1 VTPIDPITLEVLRE
15 AFASIVREM
24 RVTLVRTAYSSVLYE
39 GEDFSCVLM
48 DGDAQIVSM
57 SKGQDHPLHIVP
69 IAWSMKAVGEKF
81 GDDIHPGDMFLH
93 NDPYTGGTHLND
105 VALIYPLF
113 ADGKMFVFPVV
124 RAHWG
129 DVGGMSPGSL
139 SGGATE
145 IFQEGVRIPPIRI
158 IDRGRPNAAAL
169 ELIFANMRGPRE
181 RRGDFDAMIGTCMK
195 AAERVEGLAARYG
208 VPTVRGAVELL
219 MDRAEQRMRRAI
231 GQLRDGE
238 YLYEAHLESGR
249 ERLEPLTVRAKVTVA
264 GDRITVDLTGTS
276 PQSAGPTNVGPAM
289 APTGAFTII
298 KSFLDPGS
306 DVNSG
311 AFRPL
316 TIITPPGTIVNA
328 NPPAPCGGMVEV
340 KYCVETAVMGA
351 LAPALDG
358 RIVGDLKGGG
368 NHCYVGGP
376 HPATGETFIF
386 YEYPA
391 GGTGGHADGD
401 GNNTV
406 RAWTESDMTTIQPI
420 EAVEQLYPVRVEA
433 TTLRENSGG
442 PGRWRGGLGLTR
454 AVRIQAPS
462 TTLSVLA
469 EKAVLPPFGVC
480 GGEPGARNR
489 FWVQRDGQGISPSPL
504 PGKVGGFPLLPGD
517 LLLMESS
524 GGGGFGDP
532 LERDPALVVA
542 DVAEGYVTRD
552 AAEATYG
559 LVWSGDAVDAGATA
573 RRRESQRTARP
584 RVRVKAADFAAGVG
598 RGIRI
603 DAETARRLG
612 VTEGAVVELVNPRG
626 APLRAWVASVTPGN
640 GQCAEIAADALRMLA
655 ITEGALLEI
664 RAVHSGNLASGAG
677 LP

>member
-1 VTPIDPITLEVLRE
+1 MAIDPITLEVLRE
-15 AFASIVREM
+15 GFISTVREM
-24 RVTLVRTAYSSVLYE
+24 RVTLVRTAYSSILYE

-48 DGDAQIVSM
+48 DGDAQIVAM

-69 IAWSMKAVGEKF
+69 IAWSMRAVREKF

-113 ADGKMFVFPVV
+113 ADGKLFVFPVV

-158 IDRGRPNAAAL
+158 IDKGVSNQAAL
-169 ELIFANMRGPRE
+169 DLIFSNMRGPRE
-181 RRGDFDAMIGTCMK
+181 RQGDFEAMIGTCKK
-195 AAERVEGLAARYG
+195 AAERVEGMAAKYG
-208 VPTVRGAVELL
+208 VATVRAGVAEL
-219 MDRAEQRMRRAI
+219 MDRAERRMRTAIRA
-231 GQLRDGE
+231 LRDGE
-238 YLYEAHLESGR
+238 YVYEAHLESGR

-264 GDRITVDLTGTS
+264 DDTITVDLTGTS
-276 PQSAGPTNVGPAM
+276 PQTAGPTNVGPAM
-289 APTGAFTII
+289 APTGAFTIV

-316 TIITPPGTIVNA
+316 TVITPPGTIVNA

-340 KYCVETAVMGA
+340 KYCVESAVMGA

-358 RIVGDLKGGG
+358 KVAGDLKGGG

-376 HPATGETFIF
+376 HPRTGETFIF

-391 GGTGGHADGD
+391 GGTGGSDGVD

-406 RAWTESDMTTIQPI
+406 RAWTESDMTTLQPI
-420 EAVEQLYPVRVEA
+420 EAIEQLYPVHVEE
-433 TTLRENSGG
+433 TSLREDSGG

-454 AVRIQAPS
+454 AVRIQAPG
-462 TTLSVLA
+462 TKLSVLA

-480 GGEPGARNR
+480 GGFAGARNA
-489 FWVQRDGQGISPSPL
+489 FWVRRDGAPLSPSPL
-504 PGKVGGFPLLPGD
+504 PGKVSAFPIEPGD
-517 LLLMESS
+517 ILMMESS

-532 LERDPALVVA
+532 LERELAAVLA
-542 DVAEGYVTRD
+542 DVAEGYVTRE
-552 AAEATYG
+552 AAADVYGVVWRGAAIDEA
-559 LVWSGDAVDAGATA
+559 ATA
-573 RRRESQRTARP
+573 ARRTALGDARP
-584 RVRVKAADFAAGVG
+584 RVRVRAAADLDGGIG
-598 RGIRI
+598 RAVRL
-603 DAETARRLG
+603 DAETAARLG
-612 VTEGAVVELVNPRG
+612 VGTGAVVELVNGCG
-626 APLRAWVASVTPGN
+626 APLRAWVREVRPGN
-640 GQCAEIAADALRMLA
+640 GAQADVAPTALRMLTMADGAVVELRA
-655 ITEGALLEI
+655 I
-664 RAVHSGNLASGAG
+664 HSGSLGAT
-677 LP
+677 P